1 MSQTSCATI
10 TPHTRYFLEEEVGV
24 DPNTRKGTARF
35 QDGVTSRCDYLSFY
49 KANMSKNFFF

>member
-1 MSQTSCATI
+1 LPNSS
-10 TPHTRYFLEEEVGV
+10 TPQFTEEEVGV

-35 QDGVTSRCDYLSFY
+35 QDGVIGRYDSSSFY